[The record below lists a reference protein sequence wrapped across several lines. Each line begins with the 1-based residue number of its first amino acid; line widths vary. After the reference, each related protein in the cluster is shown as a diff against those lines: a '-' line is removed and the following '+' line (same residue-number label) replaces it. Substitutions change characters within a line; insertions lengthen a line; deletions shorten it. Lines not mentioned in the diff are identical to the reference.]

1 MPNFQETGLDPADN
15 PEYEELPKLT
25 RATTAPT
32 PSQYDPA
39 PLPPID
45 EPSVSIPLEDVTAPV
60 AEINQPAEV
69 QLTAEVQAKVDAVL
83 RQGPTAPKETV
94 AQYNERVKRDFT
106 EQVMAARHA
115 AAQPPPPPQPVAKA
129 IQDQTA
135 REMAAGAKQSAH
147 WAEQQKTRPAPNAG
161 DIAAAGHTTPVFAP
175 ASYSH
180 ERGENFAGKEYT
192 KTNLPGR

>member
-1 MPNFQETGLDPADN
+1 MLTDQNPASPTDN

-32 PSQYDPA
+32 PSQYDPT

-45 EPSVSIPLEDVTAPV
+45 EPSVTIPLEDVTVAV
-60 AEINQPAEV
+60 AELNQSAEV

-83 RQGPTAPKETV
+83 RQGPVAPKETT

-106 EQVMAARHA
+106 EQVMEARRQA
-115 AAQPPPPPQPVAKA
+115 AAPPPPPQPVAKA

-135 REMAAGAKQSAH
+135 REMAEGAKQSAK
-147 WAEQQKTRPAPNAG
+147 WAEQQKTRPAPNAR
-161 DIAAAGHTTPVFAP
+161 DVAAAGTTTPVFQP
-175 ASYSH
+175 ASYAH
-180 ERGENFAGKEYT
+180 EKGEGFAGKDYT
-192 KTNLPGR
+192 RTSLPGR